1 VQQVLLEFGAQA
13 GERRGIVAIALFT
26 RILDQVVEFAEALPP
41 TSNLDPIA
49 TNKGR
54 DTQLE
59 AAITEVRPSWRSSSR
74 SCRQQRRRCR
84 RPWETS
90 SDG

>member
-59 AAITEVRPSWRSSSR
+59 AAITEVRRL
-74 SCRQQRRRCR
+74 RRGAPDPTTAAGMCCASMRC
-84 RPWETS
+84 
-90 SDG
+90 

>member
-1 VQQVLLEFGAQA
+1 LRVAVTRLESSALSLIGHDVAAVDVPVQQVLLEFGAQA

-54 DTQLE
+54 DTH
-59 AAITEVRPSWRSSSR
+59 VG
-74 SCRQQRRRCR
+74 
-84 RPWETS
+84 S
-90 SDG
+90 SDH